1 MVDYMVVG
9 LGLAGTSFCETL
21 RRNNKTFIVF
31 NDQSQTSSRVAGG
44 LYNPVILKRFTLSWL
59 ADEQLK
65 IANDFY
71 KTLEQ
76 FLNVQFDEKQ
86 VVLRKFAS
94 IEEQN
99 LWFEAADKQKLKPFL
114 DINLVKSYNKAIN
127 VSFGFG
133 KVLETGKLN
142 TKILFN
148 AYVKWLKEE
157 NIIYQDT
164 FDYNSLVIQPDYVDY
179 KGLKAKNVIFAEGF
193 GLMKNPFFNYL
204 PLQGSKGEYITIVAK
219 ELKEFNII
227 KSSIFLIPLG
237 NDLYKVGATYNRG
250 LKDNVT
256 TEDSKEE
263 LLKKLKSLLDCEY
276 KVVDQ
281 EAGVRPTVKD
291 RRPLVGKH
299 PKHNNIWVLNGF
311 GSHGIMIA
319 PWASKALYEQIE
331 HQRPLLAEMDIIRFA
346 KN

>member
-1 MVDYMVVG
+1 MVDYLVVG
-9 LGLAGTSFCETL
+9 LGLAGTAFCETL

-44 LYNPVILKRFTLSWL
+44 LYNPVILKRFTLSWR
-59 ADEQLK
+59 ADEQVK
-65 IANDFY
+65 IASDFY
-71 KTLEQ
+71 KNLEQ
-76 FLNVQFDEKQ
+76 FLNVQFYENQ

-99 LWFEAADKQKLKPFL
+99 LWFEAADKEKLKPYL
-114 DINLVKSYNKAIN
+114 DTNLVKSYNKALN
-127 VSFGFG
+127 VPFGFG
-133 KVLETGKLN
+133 KVLGTGKLN

-148 AYVKWLKEE
+148 AYVKWLKQE
-157 NIIYQDT
+157 NILCQDT
-164 FDYNSLVIQPDYVDY
+164 FDYNSLVIQPEYVEY
-179 KGLKAKNVIFAEGF
+179 KGLKAKNIVFADGF

-204 PLQGSKGEYITIVAK
+204 PMQGSKGEYITIEAK
-219 ELKEFNII
+219 DLKETNII
-227 KSSIFLIPLG
+227 KSSVFLIPLG

-250 LKDNVT
+250 LIDNET

-263 LLKKLKSLLDCEY
+263 LLKKLKSLLNCEY
-276 KVVDQ
+276 KVMGQ

-299 PKHNNIWVLNGF
+299 PKHKNIWILNGF
-311 GSHGIMIA
+311 GSHGILIA

-331 HQRPLLAEMDIIRFA
+331 HQRPLLVEMDIIRFS